1 MPVWP
6 NKRRVDENMPRAKKN
21 STSDAS
27 PEKQIYDLKQLLEI
41 SKSLNSV
48 IDYSTLI
55 EAILYTC
62 MGQMKTLGVAIFTK
76 KNFDACCFQL
86 NRNYCGFELAN
97 DYDYSIPEDHP
108 LIKMLS
114 QHNSSTTIA
123 EIRENIPIDAPIEAL
138 IALDPSL
145 IVPLKAKNHTNGLL
159 VLGEQITAEPY
170 SEYEKEHIMNIAS
183 LAAIAISNAALLEMT
198 TTDMMTHLKLKHYFY
213 TVLMEKLEISTSQK
227 MPLSV
232 LMLDIDF
239 FKRFNDTYGHAC
251 GDVVLQMVASVVQQ
265 NTRNQDMAARYGGEE
280 FVVMLCDTPAQTA
293 EKIAERIRTSIE
305 NLDILYDGQHLNLTI
320 SIGVAEYNPEIDSTA
335 KNLVDRADKA
345 LYNSKQT
352 GRNKVSLAD

>member
-1 MPVWP
+1 MA
-6 NKRRVDENMPRAKKN
+6 RSKKN
-21 STSDAS
+21 ATSVAS
-27 PEKQIYDLKQLLEI
+27 SEKQIYDLKQLLEI

-48 IDYSTLI
+48 LDFSTLI

-76 KNFDACCFQL
+76 KNFDASCFNL
-86 NRNYCGFELAN
+86 NRNYYGFELDN
-97 DYDYSIPEDHP
+97 QFEYTIPEDHP
-108 LIKMLS
+108 MITLLN
-114 QHNSSTTIA
+114 QQNACFTIP
-123 EIRENIPIDAPIEAL
+123 EIRKHMEPDRPLEGLFAL
-138 IALDPSL
+138 HPSL
-145 IVPLKAKNHTNGLL
+145 IVPLKAKNHISGLL
-159 VLGEQITAEPY
+159 VLGEQITSEPY

-183 LAAIAISNAALLEMT
+183 LAAIAINNAALIEMT

-213 TVLMEKLEISTSQK
+213 TILVEKLEICEPQK
-227 MPLSV
+227 IPLSV

-251 GDVVLQMVASVVQQ
+251 GDVVLQMVAKVVQQ

-280 FVVMLCDTPAQTA
+280 FVVMLCDTPAPTA
-293 EKIAERIRTSIE
+293 MKIAERIRTSIE

-320 SIGVAEYNPEIDSTA
+320 SIGVAEYTPAIDKTA
-335 KNLVDRADKA
+335 KNLVDRADKG

-352 GRNKVSLAD
+352 GRNKVSVAE

>member
-1 MPVWP
+1 MP
-6 NKRRVDENMPRAKKN
+6 KQKKGGPGE
-21 STSDAS
+21 AS

-48 IDYSTLI
+48 IDFSTLI

-76 KNFDACCFQL
+76 KNFDASCFQL
-86 NRNYCGFELAN
+86 NRNFYGFELQN
-97 DYDYSIPEDHP
+97 EFEYSIPEDHQ
-108 LIKMLS
+108 LVKFIS
-114 QHNSSTTIA
+114 QRNACITV
-123 EIRENIPIDAPIEAL
+123 EDIRTSGIPIDRSIEGL
-138 IALDPSL
+138 IALEPTL
-145 IVPLKAKNHTNGLL
+145 IVPLKAKNHVSGLL

-213 TVLMEKLEISTSQK
+213 TVLIEKLELSESQQL
-227 MPLSV
+227 PLSV

-280 FVVMLCDTPAQTA
+280 FVIMLCDTNAQTA
-293 EKIAERIRTSIE
+293 VKIAERIRTSIE

-320 SIGVAEYNPEIDSTA
+320 SVGVAEYRPGADQNA
-335 KNLVDRADKA
+335 RALVDRADKA
-345 LYNSKQT
+345 LYVSKQS
-352 GRNKVSLAD
+352 GRNKVSLSE

>member
-1 MPVWP
+1 MA
-6 NKRRVDENMPRAKKN
+6 RSKKN
-21 STSDAS
+21 SSTDAS
-27 PEKQIYDLKQLLEI
+27 FEKQIYDLKQLLEI

-48 IDYSTLI
+48 LDYSTLI

-76 KNFDACCFQL
+76 KNFDANSFQL
-86 NRNYCGFELAN
+86 NRNYCGFELLN
-97 DYDYSIPEDHP
+97 DFDYSIPEDHP
-108 LIKMLS
+108 LIKMLNL
-114 QHNSSTTIA
+114 QNSCVTVDD
-123 EIRENIPIDAPIEAL
+123 IRQSISVDQAIEGL
-138 IALDPSL
+138 IALQPSL
-145 IVPLKAKNHTNGLL
+145 IIPLKAKNHTNGLL
-159 VLGEQITAEPY
+159 VLGEQITSEPY

-183 LAAIAISNAALLEMT
+183 LAAIAISNAGLIEMT

-213 TVLMEKLEISTSQK
+213 TVLIEKLEVSAAQN
-227 MPLSV
+227 MPVSV

-251 GDVVLQMVASVVQQ
+251 GDVVLQMVASVIQQ

-280 FVVMLCDTPAQTA
+280 FVVMLCDTPSRTA

-320 SIGVAEYNPEIDSTA
+320 SIGVAQYSADLDLTA
-335 KNLVDRADKA
+335 KSLVDRADKA

-352 GRNKVSLAD
+352 GRNKVSVAE

>member
-1 MPVWP
+1 MA
-6 NKRRVDENMPRAKKN
+6 RSKKN

-27 PEKQIYDLKQLLEI
+27 IEKQIYDLKQLLEI

-48 IDYSTLI
+48 IDFSTLI

-62 MGQMKTLGVAIFTK
+62 MGQMKTLGIAIFTK
-76 KNFDACCFQL
+76 KNFDAASFQL
-86 NRNYCGFELAN
+86 NRNYCGFEL
-97 DYDYSIPEDHP
+97 DSEFDYSIPEDHP
-108 LIKMLS
+108 LVKMMNL
-114 QHNSSTTIA
+114 QNMCLTI
-123 EIRENIPIDAPIEAL
+123 EDVRKNIEPDSPIESL
-138 IALDPSL
+138 IALQPSL
-145 IVPLKAKNHTNGLL
+145 IVPLKAKNHISGLL
-159 VLGEQITAEPY
+159 LLGEQITSEPY
-170 SEYEKEHIMNIAS
+170 SEYEKEHILNIAS

-213 TVLMEKLEISTSQK
+213 TVLMEKLEIGTAQEMSV
-227 MPLSV
+227 SV

-251 GDVVLQMVASVVQQ
+251 GDVVLQMVASVIQQ

-280 FVVMLCDTPAQTA
+280 FVVMLSDTPSKTAQ
-293 EKIAERIRTSIE
+293 KIAERIRNSIE

-320 SIGVAEYNPEIDSTA
+320 SIGVAQYNPEIDTTA

-345 LYNSKQT
+345 LYTSKQT
-352 GRNKVSLAD
+352 GRNKVTVAD

>member
-1 MPVWP
+1 MA
-6 NKRRVDENMPRAKKN
+6 KAKKN
-21 STSDAS
+21 SAGDAS
-27 PEKQIYDLKQLLEI
+27 LEKQIYDLKQLLEI

-48 IDYSTLI
+48 IDFSTLI

-76 KNFDACCFQL
+76 KNFDADSFQL
-86 NRNYCGFELAN
+86 NRNYYGFELVSEGE
-97 DYDYSIPEDHP
+97 YSIPENHHLIKQLSSQNACLTIDDVKKLCP
-108 LIKMLS
+108 GNDPSIKMLVDL
-114 QHNSSTTIA
+114 NPT
-123 EIRENIPIDAPIEAL
+123 
-138 IALDPSL
+138 L
-145 IVPLKAKNHTNGLL
+145 IVPLKAKTHISGLL

-170 SEYEKEHIMNIAS
+170 SDYEKEHIMNIAS

-213 TVLMEKLEISTSQK
+213 TVLVEKLEVSQEQRI
-227 MPLSV
+227 PLSV

-251 GDVVLQMVASVVQQ
+251 GDTVLQMVASVIQQ

-280 FVVMLCDTPAQTA
+280 FVVMLCDTPSATA
-293 EKIAERIRTSIE
+293 VKIGERIRKSIE
-305 NLDILYDGQHLNLTI
+305 SLDILYDGQHLSLTI
-320 SIGVAEYNPEIDSTA
+320 SVGAAQYDPAADATA
-335 KNLVDRADKA
+335 KDLVDRADKA

-352 GRNKVSLAD
+352 GRNKVTLAE

>member
-1 MPVWP
+1 M
-6 NKRRVDENMPRAKKN
+6 AKSKKIA
-21 STSDAS
+21 TDAS
-27 PEKQIYDLKQLLEI
+27 AEKQIYDLKQLLEI
-41 SKSLNSV
+41 SKSLTSV
-48 IDYSTLI
+48 IDFSTLI

-86 NRNYCGFELAN
+86 NRNYCGFELQP
-97 DYDYSIPEDHP
+97 DFEYSFPEEHP
-108 LIKMLS
+108 LIKLLNQQNVCMTMEDIKQS
-114 QHNSSTTIA
+114 IAIDPTI
-123 EIRENIPIDAPIEAL
+123 RCL
-138 IALDPSL
+138 TALDPTL
-145 IVPLKAKNHTNGLL
+145 IIPLKAKNHINGIL

-170 SEYEKEHIMNIAS
+170 SAYEKEHILNIAS

-213 TVLMEKLEISTSQK
+213 TVLMEKLETCNAEKI
-227 MPLSV
+227 PVSV

-251 GDVVLQMVASVVQQ
+251 GDVVLQMVASVIQQ

-280 FVVMLCDTPAQTA
+280 FVVMLCDTPSVTAQ
-293 EKIAERIRTSIE
+293 KIGERIRTSIE

-320 SIGVAEYNPEIDSTA
+320 SVGVAEYNPEIDLSA

-345 LYNSKQT
+345 LYVSKQS
-352 GRNKVSLAD
+352 GRNKVSVAE

>member
-1 MPVWP
+1 MS
-6 NKRRVDENMPRAKKN
+6 KQKKN
-21 STSDAS
+21 SLGDAS
-27 PEKQIYDLKQLLEI
+27 SEKQIYDLKQLLEI

-48 IDYSTLI
+48 IDFSNLI

-76 KNFDACCFQL
+76 KNFDATSFQL
-86 NRNYCGFELAN
+86 NRNYYGFELQN
-97 DYDYSIPEDHP
+97 DFEYSVPEDHP
-108 LIKMLS
+108 LIKLLS
-114 QHNSSTTIA
+114 QRNSCITIDDIKA
-123 EIRENIPIDAPIEAL
+123 SGIPVDRPIEGLVAL
-138 IALDPSL
+138 QPTL
-145 IVPLKAKNHTNGLL
+145 IVPLKAKNHISGLL

-170 SEYEKEHIMNIAS
+170 SDYEKEHILNIAS

-213 TVLMEKLEISTSQK
+213 TVLMEKLELSEAQK

-280 FVVMLCDTPAQTA
+280 FVVMLCDTNATTA
-293 EKIAERIRTSIE
+293 CKIAERIRTSIE

-320 SIGVAEYNPEIDSTA
+320 SIGVAEKKPGTDQNA
-335 KNLVDRADKA
+335 RVLVDRADKA

-352 GRNKVSLAD
+352 GRNKVSLAE

>member
-1 MPVWP
+1 MG
-6 NKRRVDENMPRAKKN
+6 KQKKSSLSEN
-21 STSDAS
+21 SF
-27 PEKQIYDLKQLLEI
+27 EKQIYDLKQLLEI

-48 IDYSTLI
+48 IDFSTLI
-55 EAILYTC
+55 EAILYTS

-76 KNFDACCFQL
+76 KNFDASCFHL
-86 NRNYCGFELAN
+86 NRNYCGFELEN
-97 DYDYSIPEDHP
+97 DFEYAIQEDHP
-108 LIKMLS
+108 LIKLLN
-114 QHNSSTTIA
+114 QQNTCITIEDIKEQL
-123 EIRENIPIDAPIEAL
+123 EIDSALEGL
-138 IALDPSL
+138 IALAPSL
-145 IVPLKAKNHTNGLL
+145 IVPLKTKNHINGLL
-159 VLGEQITAEPY
+159 VLGEQITSEPY

-213 TVLMEKLEISTSQK
+213 TVLIEKLEVSNEQK

-251 GDVVLQMVASVVQQ
+251 GDVVLQMVAKVVQQ

-280 FVVMLCDTPAQTA
+280 FVVMLCDTAAPTA
-293 EKIAERIRTSIE
+293 LKIAERIRNSIE

-320 SIGVAEYNPEIDSTA
+320 SIGIAQYTPQIDTNA

-352 GRNKVSLAD
+352 GRNKVSVAE

>member
-1 MPVWP
+1 M
-6 NKRRVDENMPRAKKN
+6 AKQKKG
-21 STSDAS
+21 SLGEAS
-27 PEKQIYDLKQLLEI
+27 SEKQIYDLKQLLEI

-48 IDYSTLI
+48 IDFSNLI

-76 KNFDACCFQL
+76 KNFDATSFQL
-86 NRNYCGFELAN
+86 NRNYYGFELRN
-97 DYDYSIPEDHP
+97 DYEYSVPEDHP
-108 LIKMLS
+108 LIKLLS
-114 QHNSSTTIA
+114 QRNSCITIDDIKA
-123 EIRENIPIDAPIEAL
+123 SGIPVDRPIEGLVAL
-138 IALDPSL
+138 QPTL
-145 IVPLKAKNHTNGLL
+145 IVPLKAKNHISGLL

-170 SEYEKEHIMNIAS
+170 SDYEKEHILNIAS

-213 TVLMEKLEISTSQK
+213 TVLMEKLELSEAQK

-251 GDVVLQMVASVVQQ
+251 GDVVLQMVASVIQQ

-280 FVVMLCDTPAQTA
+280 FVVMLCDTNASTA
-293 EKIAERIRTSIE
+293 VKIAERIRTSIE

-320 SIGVAEYNPEIDSTA
+320 SIGVAEIIPGTDQNA
-335 KNLVDRADKA
+335 RVLVDRADKA

-352 GRNKVSLAD
+352 GRNKVSLAE

>member
-1 MPVWP
+1 M
-6 NKRRVDENMPRAKKN
+6 AKSKN
-21 STSDAS
+21 AGTNEAS
-27 PEKQIYDLKQLLEI
+27 AEKQIYDLKQLLEI

-48 IDYSTLI
+48 IDFSTLI

-76 KNFDACCFQL
+76 KNFDASNFQL
-86 NRNYCGFELAN
+86 NRNYCGFELQN
-97 DYDYSIPEDHP
+97 DIEYAIPEEHA
-108 LIKMLS
+108 LIKLMN
-114 QHNSSTTIA
+114 QQNSCMTIE
-123 EIRENIPIDAPIEAL
+123 EIKKTIDMDQAVRCLLAL
-138 IALDPSL
+138 EPTLV
-145 IVPLKAKNHTNGLL
+145 VPMKAKNHVNGIL

-170 SEYEKEHIMNIAS
+170 SVYEKEHILNIAS

-213 TVLMEKLEISTSQK
+213 TVLMEKLEISDNQK
-227 MPLSV
+227 IPLSV

-251 GDVVLQMVASVVQQ
+251 GDVVLQMVASVIQQ

-280 FVVMLCDTPAQTA
+280 FVVMLCDTPLATAQ
-293 EKIAERIRTSIE
+293 KIAERIRNSIE

-320 SIGVAEYNPEIDSTA
+320 SIGAAEYSPQQDQTA

-345 LYNSKQT
+345 LYTSKQT
-352 GRNKVSLAD
+352 GRNKVSVAE

>member
-1 MPVWP
+1 MA
-6 NKRRVDENMPRAKKN
+6 RSKKASN
-21 STSDAS
+21 ADATL
-27 PEKQIYDLKQLLEI
+27 EKQIYDLKQLLEI

-76 KNFDACCFQL
+76 KNFDATVFQL
-86 NRNYCGFELAN
+86 NRNYCGFELDN
-97 DYDYSIPEDHP
+97 DFEYSVPEDHQ
-108 LIKMLS
+108 LIRLLNQLNTCVTIDEIK
-114 QHNSSTTIA
+114 QHL
-123 EIRENIPIDAPIEAL
+123 ELDAGVQGL

-145 IVPLKAKNHTNGLL
+145 IVPLKAKNHISGIL
-159 VLGEQITAEPY
+159 VLGEQITSEPY
-170 SEYEKEHIMNIAS
+170 SAYEKEHIMNIAS
-183 LAAIAISNAALLEMT
+183 LAAIAINNAALLEMT

-213 TVLMEKLEISTSQK
+213 TVLVEKLELSASQNI
-227 MPLSV
+227 PLSV
-232 LMLDIDF
+232 IMLDIDF

-251 GDVVLQMVASVVQQ
+251 GDVVLQMVASVIQQ

-280 FVVMLCDTPAQTA
+280 FVVMLNDTNSRTA
-293 EKIAERIRTSIE
+293 AKIAERIRSSIE
-305 NLDILYDGQHLNLTI
+305 NLDILYEGQHMNLTI
-320 SIGVAEYNPEIDSTA
+320 SLGVAQYNSEIDITA

-352 GRNKVSLAD
+352 GRNKVTLAD